1 MIRPSRTSS
10 ESSRRLIRYLD
21 PATPGEAQ
29 RLAASSVRR
38 KDGAGEAT
46 KLSAASINRPLALLR
61 HLLRL
66 AHEEWEELATV
77 PRIRLEREPEGRIR
91 WMEPDEEARLLEACG
106 QSRNKQLGK
115 IVTVALESGLRKGEL
130 LGLTWDRVDLS
141 RGVIRLEGAATGTLF
156 AGRRVSL
163 LVYEALR

>member
-1 MIRPSRTSS
+1 MPSMSSSALNAASWRSRKSERKAILAGKSLSIQVELSSPAWSVRAGPMIRPSRTSS

-66 AHEEWEELATV
+66 AHEEWEEL
-77 PRIRLEREPEGRIR
+77 
-91 WMEPDEEARLLEACG
+91 
-106 QSRNKQLGK
+106 
-115 IVTVALESGLRKGEL
+115 
-130 LGLTWDRVDLS
+130 
-141 RGVIRLEGAATGTLF
+141 
-156 AGRRVSL
+156 
-163 LVYEALR
+163 